1 MLRLAERASSS
12 ERDPPSG
19 SLAPIR
25 FASYAVSVLLYDLTL
40 PITRD
45 MPVYEG
51 DPEPSLEQVH
61 RVRPGD
67 PASYNLS
74 RLAIGAHTGTHVDSP
89 RHFRDGGPAV
99 DEIPLDV
106 LCGPCRIVDLRGAG
120 RAIDR
125 GALQSLHLE
134 RVQRLL
140 LRTHDGEMLRR
151 PVPFDHAFV
160 TDDAA
165 RWLRD
170 STEVQL
176 IGTDC
181 LSIDPSDTGASLG
194 YPAHRELLCGDRTVV
209 IVEGLDLRS
218 APVADGILW
227 CLPMRLAADGAPAR
241 VVFAMP

>member
-1 MLRLAERASSS
+1 
-12 ERDPPSG
+12 
-19 SLAPIR
+19 
-25 FASYAVSVLLYDLTL
+25 VLLYDLTL
-40 PITRD
+40 PVNRD
-45 MPVYEG
+45 TPVYEG
-51 DPEPSLEQVH
+51 DPEPALELVH

-74 RLAIGAHTGTHVDSP
+74 RLSIGLHTGTHVDSP
-89 RHFRDGGPAV
+89 RHFRDDGLTV
-99 DEIPLDV
+99 DELPLDA
-106 LCGPCRIVDLRGAG
+106 LCGPCRIIDLRGKG

-125 GALQSLHLE
+125 AALQGLRLE

-151 PVPFDHAFV
+151 PVPLDHAFI

-170 STEVQL
+170 STEVRL

-209 IVEGLDLRS
+209 VVEGLALTS
-218 APVADGILW
+218 VPVADGTLW
-227 CLPMRLAADGAPAR
+227 CLPMRLATDGAPAR
-241 VVFAMP
+241 VVFAIP